1 MGLCCIVSKLIQLG
15 LNQIW
20 CSNFSLQRI
29 SRKKH
34 RSIWKC
40 KLPVVLCCHYSWD
53 SIEAWNQWRYS
64 ITVSEICTRAL
75 IYSEI
80 ADSAHCVLSGAE
92 EQVKQVKQLLH
103 RKSEAEKLIFW
114 GRKCKRISNIRGC
127 FTWNYTVPTPL
138 LIIEICNNIG
148 ILQNWQDYILNPL

>member
-64 ITVSEICTRAL
+64 ITVQELCTRAL

-80 ADSAHCVLSGAE
+80 ADSAHCVLLINNHNIPYFCCVPSFF
-92 EQVKQVKQLLH
+92 KWPYQLANKWVIILLLLWKLAVVESKLWKKSMQNLFLH
-103 RKSEAEKLIFW
+103 
-114 GRKCKRISNIRGC
+114 
-127 FTWNYTVPTPL
+127 
-138 LIIEICNNIG
+138 
-148 ILQNWQDYILNPL
+148 